1 MAEDFKLPFDPS
13 ILMEYINSNAMMIAI
28 ILLVTIVTL
37 VGFAKTEVFDRPGG
51 NCHHCRLPDCAGDS
65 DGLSPVDKDQR
76 LTQDS
81 LPSTDDGMKAFHI
94 WSERG

>member
-37 VGFAKTEVFDRPGG
+37 VGFAKLKHSIVPVGIAIIAACQVVQVIQMVFRQYFEIRD
-51 NCHHCRLPDCAGDS
+51 CHRTHCRL
-65 DGLSPVDKDQR
+65 LM
-76 LTQDS
+76 T
-81 LPSTDDGMKAFHI
+81 
-94 WSERG
+94 E

>member
-37 VGFAKTEVFDRPGG
+37 VGFAKLKHSIV
-51 NCHHCRLPDCAGDS
+51 
-65 DGLSPVDKDQR
+65 PVGIANIAACQVV
-76 LTQDS
+76 QVIQMVY
-81 LPSTDDGMKAFHI
+81 PQ
-94 WSERG
+94 